1 LLPRFGFQTSEGTL
15 SLAAEETQPPPD
27 SRPGRSPLAA
37 AALVLAVVLGLAACT
52 GGAASTSV
60 PPVQALPTTPAS
72 AAQRLSETGSS
83 LMAPLFTLWGPAYHA
98 QFSQVSIST
107 ASSSSGQGITS
118 AAAGT
123 TDIGTSDAYLSPA
136 DVTKYTNL
144 VNIPLAVAALMVIY
158 HVPGIGPSTHL
169 KLNGT
174 VLARIFAGQIT
185 TWNDPAIK
193 NLNPGVA
200 LPGTAIVL
208 VHRADTSGSTF
219 LFTSYM
225 NAQDPA
231 GWSSSLIGTT
241 VAWPGQPGEMAAMG
255 SSGIIGA
262 VHDTPGAIGYVG
274 VSYLSTVTEDGEGEI
289 ALGNSAGNYVL
300 PTASAIQAGLASFTN
315 TPANE
320 TISLVNGSGA
330 GVYPIINYE
339 YAIVSTSQAS
349 PTRAQDLRAFLNWAV
364 STGTTQPAQVNFQP
378 LPPAV
383 LTLSQAQIAK
393 IKG

>member
-1 LLPRFGFQTSEGTL
+1 
-15 SLAAEETQPPPD
+15 LAAEQAQPPPD
-27 SRPGRSPLAA
+27 RRPDRSPLAV
-37 AALVLAVVLGLAACT
+37 AALVLAAVLGLAACT

-60 PPVQALPTTPAS
+60 SPVQALPTTPAS

-83 LMAPLFTLWGPAYHA
+83 LMAPLFALWGPAYHA
-98 QFSQVSIST
+98 QFSQVNIST
-107 ASSSSGQGITS
+107 ASSSSGTGISS

-136 DVTKYTNL
+136 DVTKHTNL
-144 VNIPLAVAALMVIY
+144 VNIPLAVAALMVIC
-158 HVPGIGPSTHL
+158 HVPGVGPSTHL

-174 VLARIFAGQIT
+174 VLALIFAGQIT

-193 NLNPGVA
+193 NLNPGVT

-231 GWSSSLIGTT
+231 RWSSSLIGTT
-241 VAWPGQPGEMAAMG
+241 VAWPKQPGEMAATG
-255 SSGIIGA
+255 SNGIIGA

-274 VSYLSTVTEDGEGEI
+274 VSYLSTVTRDGEGEV

-320 TISLVNGSGA
+320 TISLINGSGA

-364 STGTTQPAQVNFQP
+364 STGTTQLAQVNFQP
-378 LPPAV
+378 LPPSV
-383 LTLSQAQIAK
+383 VTLSQAQIAK